1 MTSRT
6 YCERFSI
13 DQRPRTH
20 SNSDRAFAC
29 DRQSLLIE
37 LGFVF
42 TIRPPC
48 QVPFRAVLLTE
59 FQSEKQVTQFL
70 PPGARRVRSSIF
82 GVPGTIEP
90 ADSWLPSRLSASPG
104 FRVRVVD
111 AASVLHTRRRAPSQA
126 SDGLPRRTP
135 RVHSGLRRSEC
146 DPGMRIKWNSMI
158 TLCRFSTPPDATA
171 WSPAESVARRLL
183 EREDRQSWL
192 V

>member
-1 MTSRT
+1 MPAAYISTMLPPSRVISRH
-6 YCERFSI
+6 CWSSSGSFCSI
-13 DQRPRTH
+13 RPR
-20 SNSDRAFAC
+20 
-29 DRQSLLIE
+29 
-37 LGFVF
+37 
-42 TIRPPC
+42 C
-48 QVPFRAVLLTE
+48 QVPVRFAFLIE
-59 FQSEKQVTQFL
+59 SPYIKQVMHFL
-70 PPGARRVRSSIF
+70 PPDARRVRSCIF
-82 GVPGTIEP
+82 EVPGTIEP
-90 ADSWLPSRLSASPG
+90 ADSWLPARLSESPG

-111 AASVLHTRRRAPSQA
+111 AASVLHTRRRAPTQA